1 MLMSQKMK
9 AVGLYKYLPIDHPE
23 SLVDVEIDKPV
34 PGKKDLLIKVKAVS
48 VNPVDTKVRGPK
60 DRVEQEPKILGWDVS
75 GVVAETGSDVTMFK
89 EGDEVYYAGS
99 INRPGGNS
107 EFHLVDERIAAHKPK
122 TLSYEEAAAMPLT
135 SLTAWEGLF
144 DRLGISLQPEV
155 NEGKSILIIGAAG
168 GVGSIALQLAK
179 WSGLTVIGTASRPET
194 KGWAKKHG
202 ADYAISHYED
212 FLPQLKQLGLYE
224 ADYIFCLNST
234 DQHWERMMEAIS
246 PQGKVC
252 SIVETSTPLN
262 ISLLQQ
268 KSVTFIME
276 FMFTRSLFETED
288 MIKQHEILSKMS
300 KMFDDGKIIATL
312 TETLRPFNAETM
324 REAHS
329 KLESGKT
336 IGKVVVSNNK

>member
-1 MLMSQKMK
+1 MNEKMK
-9 AVGLYKYLPIDHPE
+9 AVGLYTYLPIDHPE
-23 SLVDVEIDKPV
+23 SLVDVEMDKPV
-34 PGKKDLLIKVKAVS
+34 PGKKDLLVNVKAVS
-48 VNPVDTKVRGPK
+48 INPVDTKVRGPK
-60 DRVEQEPKILGWDVS
+60 EGVEKEPKILGWDVS
-75 GVVAETGSDVTMFK
+75 GVVAETGSEVTMFK

-99 INRPGGNS
+99 ISRPGGNS

-144 DRLGISLQPEV
+144 DRLGISLQPEE

-179 WSGLTVIGTASRPET
+179 WAGLAVIGTASRTET
-194 KGWAKKHG
+194 EDWAKRHG
-202 ADYAISHYED
+202 ADFTISHYED
-212 FLPQLKQLGLYE
+212 FLPQLKKVGLDE

-234 DQHWERMMEAIS
+234 DQHWEKMMEAIA

-288 MIKQHEILSKMS
+288 MIKQHEILSVMG
-300 KMFDDGKIIATL
+300 KMFDDGMIKTTL
-312 TETLRPFNAETM
+312 TETLKPFNSESM
-324 REAHS
+324 KKAHS
-329 KLESGKT
+329 KLESGKM
-336 IGKVVVSNNK
+336 IGKVVVSNSK